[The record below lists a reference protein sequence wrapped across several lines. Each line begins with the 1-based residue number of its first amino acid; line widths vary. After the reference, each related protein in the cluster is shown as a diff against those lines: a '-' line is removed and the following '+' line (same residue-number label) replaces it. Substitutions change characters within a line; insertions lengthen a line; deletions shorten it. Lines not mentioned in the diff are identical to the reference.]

1 MAPRVQAA
9 LDAALQDEEDITLD
23 AKYCRVFFTPFARCR
38 TEFENGT
45 KFVRLGIAFTRY
57 WHEKI

>member
-23 AKYCRVFFTPFARCR
+23 AKYGYHFFP
-38 TEFENGT
+38 
-45 KFVRLGIAFTRY
+45 
-57 WHEKI
+57 